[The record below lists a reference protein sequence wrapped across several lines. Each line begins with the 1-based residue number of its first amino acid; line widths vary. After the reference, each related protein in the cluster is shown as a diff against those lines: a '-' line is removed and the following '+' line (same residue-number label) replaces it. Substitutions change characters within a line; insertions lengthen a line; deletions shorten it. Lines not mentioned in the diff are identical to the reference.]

1 MEFQLSYFKSL
12 KMMLLKCC
20 TQYASKFGKPA
31 HLQAGKNNQI
41 LHSPDIGLPIY
52 KSMVPK
58 MVLMLCPEKH
68 SQIRVTFFINI
79 FNFYYYLVAWVLA
92 RFYYFKNKACLMM
105 ECFIMSRSWGVYFH
119 IEILI
124 NIKKK
129 KKKAHQGNNSLSL
142 FSSSPEIHTVLKSS
156 DDYRSIL
163 KENIN

>member
-129 KKKAHQGNNSLSL
+129 KKRKPIKETTVYPFSHQ
-142 FSSSPEIHTVLKSS
+142 VLKS
-156 DDYRSIL
+156 IL
-163 KENIN
+163 YWKVLMTIGLSLKKI